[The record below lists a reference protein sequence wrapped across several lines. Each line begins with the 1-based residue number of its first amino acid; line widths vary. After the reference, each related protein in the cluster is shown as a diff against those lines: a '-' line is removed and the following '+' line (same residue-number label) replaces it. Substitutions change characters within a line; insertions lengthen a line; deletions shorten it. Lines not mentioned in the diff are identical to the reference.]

1 AAWGWGRG
9 AHLPG
14 SLVSALQYLP
24 DAGRE
29 EAMYSLALMFNE
41 DQTRNGVLVAG
52 FVDRVIKE
60 LLVQKIYRLTRSRYG
75 LEHHTVFAYDEF
87 LRRYNGGGYRRPGMR
102 GAETRRGTETALKRG
117 KKQALYLH

>member
-1 AAWGWGRG
+1 GRG

-29 EAMYSLALMFNE
+29 EAMYSLARMFNE

-87 LRRYNGGGYRRPGMR
+87 LRRYNGGGYRRPGIG
-102 GAETRRGTETALKRG
+102 GAEARAATQRALTEWTQKL
-117 KKQALYLH
+117 LYLPQTKNH